1 MGTSSSKPRSR
12 SASSAAYPAHTTHT
26 QYKNNSSGFQAIP
39 DQYNSL
45 GEVQDALRRAGLE
58 SSNLIIAVDY
68 TKSNEWTGKVSYGG
82 LCLHALRP
90 NGVNPYQEVI
100 DLIGR
105 TLEPFDDDKLIP
117 AFGFGDATTTDKACF
132 PFFPNKVAS
141 GVREVIDRYTEIT
154 PNVVLSGPTSFA
166 PVIRETVKIVSATKS
181 YHILLIIADGQVSN
195 VRETSQA
202 IVEASNYPI
211 SIIMI
216 GVGDGPWDMMEEF
229 DDKLPQRRFDNFQFV
244 PFNKIMLRAEN
255 REVTFAVNALQE
267 VPDQYRE
274 IQRLGLL

>member
-1 MGTSSSKPRSR
+1 MGASSSKSSSR
-12 SASSAAYPAHTTHT
+12 SASSAAYPPHTT
-26 QYKNNSSGFQAIP
+26 QYKANSSGFQAIP

-45 GEVQDALRRAGLE
+45 SEVQEALRRAGLE
-58 SSNLIIAVDY
+58 SSNLVIAVDY
-68 TKSNEWTGKVSYGG
+68 TKSNEWTGKSSFGG
-82 LCLHALRP
+82 LCLHAIPP

-117 AFGFGDATTTDKACF
+117 AFGFGDATTTDKGCF
-132 PFFPNKVAS
+132 PFFPNKVSS

-166 PVIRETVKIVSATKS
+166 PVIRETIKIVSVTKS

-195 VRETSQA
+195 VRETAQA
-202 IVEASNYPI
+202 IVEASGYPI

-267 VPDQYRE
+267 VPDQFRE